1 MKGIVACF
9 VFASALATVGALCLG
24 ASRLDRE
31 RARAQESFLTA
42 DYDSADSSL
51 SVVERYYEYASRL
64 PWVGDG
70 PVSGVR
76 ARRAAVN
83 YWQRKYAAVAS
94 TDADPLGEAG
104 ATNIPMQVI
113 VADSVYRMGQA
124 RAKDRAAIIKALD
137 DAVDAYHTVLRNAR
151 RPADAPYMAQAAY
164 NYEFVVRL
172 RNEIVNGRR
181 RALPATRDERVLGAE
196 GSPEDPRFENQFKEY
211 IPLEK
216 EERERQDS
224 NPGKVP
230 PPVRKG

>member
-9 VFASALATVGALCLG
+9 VFAAALAIVGALCLG

-64 PWVGDG
+64 PGVGDG

-83 YWQRKYAAVAS
+83 YWQRKYSAVAPQ
-94 TDADPLGEAG
+94 DADPLAEAG
-104 ATNIPMQVI
+104 ANNLPMQVI
-113 VADSVYRMGQA
+113 VADSVYRLGQA
-124 RAKDRAAIIKALD
+124 RAKDRATMIKALD

-151 RPADAPYMAQAAY
+151 RPEDAPYMAQAAY

-172 RNEIVNGRR
+172 RNELVNGRR
-181 RALPATRDERVLGAE
+181 RALPPTSEDRAFGSE
-196 GSPEDPRFENQFKEY
+196 GKPEDPRFENQFKEY

-216 EERERQDS
+216 EEWERQDS

-230 PPVRKG
+230 APVRKG